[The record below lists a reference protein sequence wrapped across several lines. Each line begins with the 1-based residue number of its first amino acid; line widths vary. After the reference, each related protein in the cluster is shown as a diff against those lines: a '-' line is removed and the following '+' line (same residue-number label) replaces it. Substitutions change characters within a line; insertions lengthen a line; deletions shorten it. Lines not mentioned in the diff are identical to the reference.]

1 MHHIFIESHSARYS
15 RSLVLAHLV
24 LKENDATSTVQIKS
38 MKMWGPVAS
47 HCLELKMIQFAC
59 HFAKQRGKTLDMKKR
74 LRGDATKTWDYFTRK
89 IKTLENVEK
98 ARFRGGNFVEKM
110 HVILR
115 VNDDVMSQYQDYNDH
130 LKRKRV
136 KPDFIKEAFATF
148 KAEIALG
155 LRVNTRC
162 VVHAD
167 FHCSTFVGSGSSLL
181 KKDTIIQLETP
192 LRDIDPCMTI
202 GELKSMILNQMKKD
216 KTLQSSPEKIIK
228 DAKKELNEYVEI
240 SVLHI

>member
-1 MHHIFIESHSARYS
+1 MP
-15 RSLVLAHLV
+15 
-24 LKENDATSTVQIKS
+24 Q
-38 MKMWGPVAS
+38 
-47 HCLELKMIQFAC
+47 
-59 HFAKQRGKTLDMKKR
+59 TL
-74 LRGDATKTWDYFTRK
+74 
-89 IKTLENVEK
+89 
-98 ARFRGGNFVEKM
+98 
-110 HVILR
+110 
-115 VNDDVMSQYQDYNDH
+115 NDDVMSQYQDYNDH